1 MRTRARGNLPR
12 RGVAGLGAAAVL
24 AVAGCGGSSDGAEGD
39 SGAAGAAS
47 TTLVSEA
54 AGKAK
59 GPSIKV
65 MRTDYGPILVTGRG
79 RALYLFTSD
88 GGRQSNCY
96 DDCAVAWPP
105 YIVKSKPR
113 AGEGAKAGK
122 IGTTRRS
129 DGRLQ
134 ATYAGHP
141 LYFYEGDREPGQVLC
156 QAVNEFGG
164 FWYVLRASGKA
175 VT

>member
-1 MRTRARGNLPR
+1 VPRARAPRSLPAR
-12 RGVAGLGAAAVL
+12 AAAL
-24 AVAGCGGSSDGAEGD
+24 LLAIAATGAVALLASGPGTEADGAP
-39 SGAAGAAS
+39 AAAA
-47 TTLVSEA
+47 A
-54 AGKAK
+54 AKSK
-59 GPSIKV
+59 RPKIKL
-65 MRTDYGPILVTGRG
+65 MRTDYGRILVNGRG
-79 RALYLFTSD
+79 RALYLFSSD
-88 GGRQSNCY
+88 GRGQSSCY
-96 DDCAVAWPP
+96 EDCAVAWPP

-113 AGEGAKAGK
+113 AGRGAKAGK

-141 LYFYEGDREPGQVLC
+141 VYFYEGDRKPGQVLC